1 MNHNFSV
8 SELTMNSSAI
18 ALARPQLQQQEL
30 VTLMER
36 ASVLARECVGYAIEV
51 LINGSESALAA
62 VRTREEELDRLD
74 REFDERLAAEITCV
88 APQQARELLAA
99 LKLILDLE
107 RIGDLVSSFAERAA
121 IVRTRVEMED
131 IDQLTRM
138 ACTLENMLEIIS
150 RAFADR
156 SVEQALHVLRRDSE
170 IDRIRNLL
178 LVRHTD
184 DPEGLKGRE
193 SLHVLS
199 MANAVERAGD
209 HVKNMAEEV
218 CHLATGHTV
227 RHLLRSYNKPVE
239 QLFLDWLAKQNSSR

>member
-1 MNHNFSV
+1 
-8 SELTMNSSAI
+8 
-18 ALARPQLQQQEL
+18 
-30 VTLMER
+30 
-36 ASVLARECVGYAIEV
+36 
-51 LINGSESALAA
+51 
-62 VRTREEELDRLD
+62 
-74 REFDERLAAEITCV
+74 
-88 APQQARELLAA
+88 
-99 LKLILDLE
+99 
-107 RIGDLVSSFAERAA
+107 
-121 IVRTRVEMED
+121 
-131 IDQLTRM
+131 
-138 ACTLENMLEIIS
+138 MLEIIS

>member
-1 MNHNFSV
+1 
-8 SELTMNSSAI
+8 MNSSAI

>member
-1 MNHNFSV
+1 
-8 SELTMNSSAI
+8 MNSSAI

-30 VTLMER
+30 VTLTER